1 MKNIEILAPAGSIT
15 SMKAAINA
23 GCDAVY
29 IGGSKFGA
37 RAFADNF
44 GQEEL
49 CQAIDYVHVHDK
61 KIYLTIN
68 TLLKN
73 KEIEKEL
80 YSYLYPYYEQGVD
93 AVIVQD
99 SGVLLFVHE
108 HFPDLPIHASTQMSL
123 TMGWGGE
130 VLKSLGITRLVNARE
145 LGLEEI
151 KDMRSSTDLEVES
164 FVHGALCYCY
174 SGQCLFSSMIG
185 GRSGNRGRCAQ
196 PCRMPYQLN
205 NGKKAVMDNEEKYLL
220 SPKDICTLDRIPDL
234 IEAGIDSFKIEG
246 RMKRP
251 EYAAG
256 VAYAYRKYT
265 DKYLELGKENYQKFL
280 INHEEEFNRDKLML
294 VDLYSRGG
302 FTGGYY
308 EHRNG
313 KAMMSLTRPNHSGV
327 YVGKVEKVR
336 GNQAVIRLEEDI
348 QAQDILEIRNKQDNI
363 YDFTVKTGEGKGKVY
378 TTNFKGGL
386 KISTGFS
393 VYRTKNNLLLEQL
406 ADRFL
411 KDERKEPI
419 TGELTAIVNKPLQ
432 LALTCRDTTVTVS
445 GDLVEEAKS
454 QPMTKEKLEKQLN
467 KTNDTS
473 FFFKE
478 LWIIQEGNTF
488 IPIQRLN
495 ELRRQGLQLLYEA
508 IGESYRRKLK
518 EITDYPVMPAYKVTA
533 VPGIS
538 VAVTKEEQLEAACNI
553 TDVENIY
560 LESDMVTFGKLL
572 SLTHYVKEK
581 GKKCYL
587 LLPHIFRR
595 ATYELF
601 RQNKTILEDNTIDG
615 YVIRN
620 YEEYY
625 FITKEL
631 QFNKKQLIT
640 DYNLYVMNTWSVRF
654 WKKKGIDCYT
664 APLELN
670 HDELTGMK
678 GYYWDLL
685 VYGRIPLMVS
695 AQCLAKTAQGSINRN
710 YTKVTEAPC
719 CGLDMEEL
727 NLTDRFQKSFPIKR
741 HCRDC
746 YNLIYNSQ
754 RLSLLSNREEVI
766 KIKAR
771 NIRLDFTDETGEE
784 TEQIL
789 QKFIN
794 TYHNGSLRV
803 EEIEDFTRGH
813 FKRGIE

>member
-15 SMKAAINA
+15 SLKAAIHA

-37 RAFADNF
+37 RAYADNF

-49 CQAIDYVHVHDK
+49 CQAIDYVHVHGK
-61 KIYLTIN
+61 KVYLTIN

-80 YSYLYPYYEQGVD
+80 YSYLHPYYEQGVD

-108 HFPDLPIHASTQMSL
+108 HFPDFPIHASTQMSL
-123 TMGWGGE
+123 TMGCGGD
-130 VLKSLGITRLVNARE
+130 VLKSLGVTRLVNARE

-151 KDMRSSTDLEVES
+151 KALRSSTDLEVES

-174 SGQCLFSSMIG
+174 SGQCLLSSMIG

-196 PCRMPYQLN
+196 PCRMPYQLY
-205 NGKKAVMDNEEKYLL
+205 NGKQAVMDKEDKYLL
-220 SPKDICTLDRIPDL
+220 SPKDICTLDRIPEL
-234 IEAGIDSFKIEG
+234 MEAGIDSFKIEG

-256 VAYAYRKYT
+256 VAYAYRKYA

-280 INHEEEFNRDKLML
+280 SKHEEEFKNDKRML
-294 VDLYSRGG
+294 LDLYSRGG

-336 GNQAVIRLEEDI
+336 GNQAIIRLEEDI
-348 QAQDILEIRNKQDNI
+348 QAQDILEIRNRQDDV
-363 YDFTVKTGEGKGKVY
+363 YDFTVKAGEVKGKDY
-378 TTNFKGGL
+378 TTNFKSGL

-393 VYRTKNNLLLEQL
+393 VYRTKNNMLLDHL

-411 KDERKEPI
+411 KEERKEPI
-419 TGELTAIVNKPLQ
+419 TGELTAIVSKPLQ
-432 LALTCRDTTVTVS
+432 LALTCRDITVMVR
-445 GDLVEEAKS
+445 GELVEEAKN
-454 QPMTKEKLEKQLN
+454 QPMTKEKLEKQVN

-478 LWIIQEGNTF
+478 LSITQEGNTF
-488 IPIQRLN
+488 IPVQRLN
-495 ELRRQGLQLLYEA
+495 ELRRQGLQLLYDA
-508 IGESYRRKLK
+508 IKESYRRELK
-518 EITDYPVMPAYKVTA
+518 ENIENPVAPYYQDTT

-538 VAVTKEEQLEAACNI
+538 VSVIKEDQLKAACKNPE
-553 TDVENIY
+553 VENVY
-560 LESDMVTFGKLL
+560 LESDIVSFSKLL
-572 SLTHYVKEK
+572 SLTAYVKEK

-587 LLPHIFRR
+587 LLPHIFRK

-615 YVIRN
+615 YIIRN

-631 QFNKKQLIT
+631 EFDKKQLVT
-640 DYNLYVMNTWSVRF
+640 DYNLYVMNTWNVRF
-654 WKKKGIDCYT
+654 WRKKGIKCHT

-670 HDELTGMK
+670 NEELLEMN

-685 VYGRIPLMVS
+685 VYGRMPLMVS
-695 AQCLAKTAQGSINRN
+695 AQCLAKTAQGSINQN

-719 CGLDMEEL
+719 CGPDMEEL

-766 KIKAR
+766 KISPK
-771 NIRLDFTDETGEE
+771 NIRLDFTYETGDETEK
-784 TEQIL
+784 IL
-789 QKFIN
+789 HKFIN
-794 TYHNGSLRV
+794 TYHKKSLKV
-803 EEIEDFTRGH
+803 EEIKDFTRGH